1 MSDNIEDRIVTIN
14 KDGKDY
20 TGEVRQFRERV
31 SCVVWV
37 PSIKET
43 ITVSYADDAGRPG
56 FYQNEDGTHL
66 TYHFKSSSN
75 SGKIW
80 TKIRSPKKTVT
91 T

>member
-1 MSDNIEDRIVTIN
+1 
-14 KDGKDY
+14 
-20 TGEVRQFRERV
+20 
-31 SCVVWV
+31 V

>member
-20 TGEVRQFRERV
+20 IGEVRQYNERV

-66 TYHFKSSSN
+66 TYHFKSWSN
-75 SGKIW
+75 SGTQW
-80 TKIRSPKKTVT
+80 TKVRSPKKTVT